1 MIIQLDNEF
10 YRVNSDDDGGG
21 DDDGGV
27 MWLTFPN
34 EKRDDNNLRACF
46 MCHLTFG
53 FRWSAAKL
61 WSDCPVWPCMV
72 SMWILHMYI
81 YEYAYFV
88 FASKGIEREIA
99 SKLTILFPLISGVY
113 GRSSLFYRGLKQQ
126 NWRT

>member
-27 MWLTFPN
+27 MWFPN

-81 YEYAYFV
+81 YEYAH
-88 FASKGIEREIA
+88 
-99 SKLTILFPLISGVY
+99 TLFLPA
-113 GRSSLFYRGLKQQ
+113 RG
-126 NWRT
+126 